1 MTDEER
7 RAADQDAAVE
17 QAFVAGT
24 LPEADR
30 RDRPDAGSGLYRDN
44 ATTPHVKTG
53 QDIPP
58 NQDVTP

>member
-17 QAFVAGT
+17 QAFVSGT
-24 LPEADR
+24 LPEEDR
-30 RDRPDAGSGLYRDN
+30 RSAVDAGAGLYRDN